1 MQRIA
6 RISFALAAV
15 LAVAGCSDLG
25 LNPSVPSPGDRTNP
39 VTTLQTKYYSSDE
52 DVQAGFK
59 HFEEGG
65 FALAQERFQ
74 RAVEKSPRDVTA
86 WVGLA
91 ATYDRLRR
99 FDLADRAYE
108 QAIKIGGVNITIL
121 NNRGYSY
128 LLRGD
133 VVNARKQFMLAYKID
148 PSNPTVINN
157 LHLLDGSRQYVR
169 RVEAAY

>member
-1 MQRIA
+1 MPGHTRTV
-6 RISFALAAV
+6 FALAA
-15 LAVAGCSDLG
+15 LLGLAGCSDFG
-25 LNPSVPSPGDRTNP
+25 LNPSAPSPADTTNSITP
-39 VTTLQTKYYSSDE
+39 LQTKFYSSDE

-65 FALAQERFQ
+65 FALAQARFQ
-74 RAVEKSPRDVTA
+74 AAVEKSPRDVTA
-86 WVGLA
+86 WIGLA

-99 FDLADRAYE
+99 FDLADRAYS
-108 QAIKIGGVNITIL
+108 QATRIGGVNITIL

-133 VVNARKQFMLAYKID
+133 VVNARKQFMLAYKVD

-157 LHLLDGSRQYVR
+157 LHLMDGSKQHVR